1 MREMRCYLALF
12 PQLNTRIRALAIS
25 ISRDKVALALT
36 VMSQIQE
43 SPFGCF
49 RWRDQTESRAMITS
63 GLRLKS
69 NPEAVLT
76 SAQWRRPA
84 RTVASAATLSLVL
97 ALFGACSSGSSPST
111 APAKSHASASTT
123 PSAFLKK
130 SGTGNEALPAVL
142 ISAKW
147 TVTWKFNCQHPV
159 RKASFALSAI
169 KQGAAPL
176 AVTNQTGL
184 GGGGQM
190 PFKDGGTYSFD
201 VKTSCSWNVDVAA
214 TPLPTPPVTTKP
226 APARSA
232 SSTP

>member
-1 MREMRCYLALF
+1 
-12 PQLNTRIRALAIS
+12 
-25 ISRDKVALALT
+25 
-36 VMSQIQE
+36 
-43 SPFGCF
+43 
-49 RWRDQTESRAMITS
+49 MITS
-63 GLRLKS
+63 GLGLKR
-69 NPEAVLT
+69 NPESILT
-76 SAQWRRPA
+76 SAQRRRPA
-84 RTVASAATLSLVL
+84 RTLASAATMSLVL
-97 ALFGACSSGSSPST
+97 ALFGACSSGSSSST
-111 APAKSHASASTT
+111 APKSPSTSTT
-123 PSAFLKK
+123 PKAFLKK

-201 VKTSCSWNVDVAA
+201 VKTSCSWNVDVAT
-214 TPLPTPPVTTKP
+214 TPPPTLPVTTKP
-226 APARSA
+226 APPRSA
-232 SSTP
+232 TSTP

>member
-1 MREMRCYLALF
+1 MCQTGSSSSTA
-12 PQLNTRIRALAIS
+12 
-25 ISRDKVALALT
+25 
-36 VMSQIQE
+36 
-43 SPFGCF
+43 SP
-49 RWRDQTESRAMITS
+49 
-63 GLRLKS
+63 KS
-69 NPEAVLT
+69 A
-76 SAQWRRPA
+76 AA
-84 RTVASAATLSLVL
+84 ASATPK
-97 ALFGACSSGSSPST
+97 AL
-111 APAKSHASASTT
+111 
-123 PSAFLKK
+123 LKK

-201 VKTSCSWNVDVAA
+201 VKTSCSWDVDVAP
-214 TPLPTPPVTTKP
+214 TPAATPPVTTKP
-226 APARSA
+226 APARSTT
-232 SSTP
+232 STP